1 LALLE
6 NIGGPED
13 LKKIPVEQLPALAA
27 EIRREIIEVVSKNGG
42 HLASSLGVVE
52 LSIAL
57 HYVFDSPTDRL
68 IWDVGHQAYAHKI
81 LTGRRGRF
89 ASIRQTGGISG
100 FTSRGES
107 PHDAFGTGHASTS
120 VSAAL
125 GIAEGLRLAGG
136 CGKVIAVI
144 GDGSLTGG
152 LAFEGLN
159 SAGHLEKDL
168 IVVLNDNEM
177 SINPNVGALSAWFSR
192 KFATESF
199 NRFRRQVKDWLKN
212 LPRGGGEAIMMI
224 RRAIDSSKALFT
236 PGMLFEG
243 LNFQYVGPID
253 GHDTGELIEVL
264 RGVRELDGPV
274 LVHIHTKKG
283 RGYVFAEE
291 DPARFHGIGAFD
303 VATGKSPSGG
313 RTFTRAFGEA
323 LASEAGNRP
332 EIVAITAAM
341 TEGTG
346 LSEFQARFPERF
358 YDVGIAE
365 EHAVTFAAGLATT
378 GVKPVVAIYSTF
390 IQRGYD
396 QIIHDVALQNLH
408 VVFALDRA
416 GIVGADGPTHH
427 GAFDLSFCRLI
438 PGVTIMA
445 PADEDD
451 LKNMLHSALH
461 YGGPCF
467 VRYPRAAVPD
477 APARPSPVVLPR
489 GTGVLAFSP
498 PGRID
503 VALLA
508 IGTMVRPAVA
518 AAMALGGE
526 GISAAVANARFAKPL
541 DEEIIF
547 DTAAGV
553 RAVITVEENALAG
566 GFGSAVTELLA
577 SRGAAPPRMRR
588 LGLPDRFIPHGER
601 AEVLRSL
608 DLDETGIAGAARH
621 LLEEPKASGL
631 KIIGAE

>member
-1 LALLE
+1 MALLE
-6 NIGGPED
+6 TIDGPGD
-13 LKKIPVEQLPALAA
+13 LKKVPIEQLPALAG
-27 EIRREIIEVVSKNGG
+27 EIRREIIEVISKNGG

-81 LTGRRGRF
+81 LTGRRERF
-89 ASIRQTGGISG
+89 ATIRQTGGISG

-136 CGKVIAVI
+136 QGKVIAVI

-253 GHDTGELIEVL
+253 GHNTGELIEVL

-274 LVHIHTKKG
+274 LVHVHTQKG
-283 RGYVFAEE
+283 KGYVFAEE
-291 DPARFHGIGAFD
+291 DPARFHGVNAFD
-303 VATGKSPSGG
+303 VATGKSAAGG
-313 RTFTRAFGEA
+313 RTFTKAFGES
-323 LASEAGNRP
+323 LVSEAERRP

-346 LSEFQARFPERF
+346 LSEFQKRFPERF

-378 GVKPVVAIYSTF
+378 GVMPVVAIYSTF

-396 QIIHDVALQNLH
+396 QIIHDVALQNLP

-416 GIVGADGPTHH
+416 GIVGTDGPTHH

-445 PADEDD
+445 PADEGD
-451 LKNMLHSALH
+451 LANMLHSALH

-467 VRYPRAAVPD
+467 VRYPRAVVPD
-477 APARPSPVVLPR
+477 AEAGSSPVVLPR
-489 GTGVLAFSP
+489 GRGAAVFGP
-498 PGRID
+498 NGRAD
-503 VALLA
+503 VAVIA
-508 IGTMVRPAVA
+508 VGTMVLPAVA
-518 AAMALGGE
+518 AARTLCRE
-526 GISAAVANARFAKPL
+526 GVSAAVVDARFAKPL
-541 DEEIIF
+541 DEEMIL
-547 DTAAGV
+547 DTVTGV
-553 RAVITVEENALAG
+553 RALLCVEENALAG
-566 GFGSAVTELLA
+566 GFGTAVLETLA
-577 SRGAAPPRMRR
+577 LRGALPPRFRR
-588 LGLPDRFIPHGER
+588 LGLPDRFIPHGDR

-608 DLDETGIAGAARH
+608 DLDETGIAEAVRR
-621 LLEEPKASGL
+621 LLEEPKAAGL
-631 KIIGAE
+631 KIIGAR